1 MGFLETE
8 ERESLEIKSP
18 RYEVDTSQSEQHQG
32 VRTPSPTSSENS
44 ALLNNNFPSNILT
57 NSFIRYSS
65 TPRKLSASLSRRN
78 ASASLSFSYPMIII
92 GVLTIILVGMIMD
105 SFFNR
110 QKDFK
115 GCHVSRM
122 YPWFIKHDN
131 FDSEQS
137 KFAGKYGLYLY
148 RDRVYDSN
156 DQVRNHFQKI
166 SLFKRIKIYL
176 NFFNEKANRNSSPF
190 YSRKCW

>member
-1 MGFLETE
+1 MGLLETE

-32 VRTPSPTSSENS
+32 DRTPSPASLETS
-44 ALLNNNFPSNILT
+44 ALLNNFPSSIQSLT
-57 NSFIRYSS
+57 NSSIKS
-65 TPRKLSASLSRRN
+65 RKLSASFPMRN
-78 ASASLSFSYPMIII
+78 ASASLSFSYPIIII
-92 GVLTIILVGMIMD
+92 GVITIILVGMIMD

-122 YPWFIKHDN
+122 YPWFIKYDN
-131 FDSEQS
+131 FDSEQTR
-137 KFAGKYGLYLY
+137 FAGKYGLYLY

-156 DQVRNHFQKI
+156 DQVRKHLKLAGSKEKKN
-166 SLFKRIKIYL
+166 LTR
-176 NFFNEKANRNSSPF
+176 FFNEK
-190 YSRKCW
+190 